1 MDSVLSHPT
10 VHMIYMILISAG
22 MINYGFMAFQRNPL
36 EKLASMTGFKMII
49 FGLLGLIG
57 LHYMLQQ
64 FGLLDDVAGYASQGY
79 QKGREILELDE
90 GFRHRRQMG
99 MDRQVIN
106 VMRKHNQKEDA
117 VIQEMKALQQKQ
129 QIPIVSLLQKK

>member
-64 FGLLDDVAGYASQGY
+64 FGWLDDAAGYASQGY
-79 QKGREILELDE
+79 QKGREILEMGE
-90 GFRHRRQMG
+90 GFRHRRQQMVLS
-99 MDRQVIN
+99 RAIN
-106 VMRKHNQKEDA
+106 MISTNKQKEDA
-117 VIQEMKALQQKQ
+117 LIQDMKRSQAVLDMKRSQMM
-129 QIPIVSLLQKK
+129 